1 MEALVAAAAA
11 AAAAVAVFISRLPCC
26 AARCRPWS
34 ACRDSYGSAG
44 ERFDQ
49 HLYRSADAA
58 YLHRFIE
65 QSSRDMYAEFM
76 SDDTWKL
83 SFGKFLEV
91 YFYNRLARCA
101 AEKEGLSSK
110 G

>member
-1 MEALVAAAAA
+1 MLGGKVLEMQNKKAKKWSAMYDRITGDFIKTALFGVHCR
-11 AAAAVAVFISRLPCC
+11 S
-26 AARCRPWS
+26 CRPWS

-65 QSSRDMYAEFM
+65 QSSRDM
-76 SDDTWKL
+76 
-83 SFGKFLEV
+83 
-91 YFYNRLARCA
+91 
-101 AEKEGLSSK
+101 
-110 G
+110 